1 MIGYY
6 RMVRM
11 LDASISFWAR
21 LCAPWLDISHS
32 ANVSLLCEALRKLDV
47 GRLYP
52 VGFGKYSTSKLPKSC
67 LRQLGWI
74 WGRGSIGHLRGT
86 QWGLGKKSEPCQG
99 FSPGDLEI
107 SAENE
112 ERTCVTISNSRV
124 FRSRSRSTSY
134 FFLAG
139 QVLVILLSNQGQ
151 ERWQGGLGNS
161 QRPGSWK
168 IREKGGQKAQRN
180 VTHKGTSH
188 LVMQEVC
195 RCNSPGSL
203 FEDEDWQ
210 ETLKMGTTCRCI
222 RTTSLYI
229 EHSIEKRV
237 YHPHYVCD

>member
-134 FFLAG
+134 FFWQGKYSLYCCPTKAKKDG
-139 QVLVILLSNQGQ
+139 KEGWVTVKGQ
-151 ERWQGGLGNS
+151 EVGKSVR
-161 QRPGSWK
+161 
-168 IREKGGQKAQRN
+168 KGGKKP
-180 VTHKGTSH
+180 KGMWLTKGH
-188 LVMQEVC
+188 LI
-195 RCNSPGSL
+195 
-203 FEDEDWQ
+203 W
-210 ETLKMGTTCRCI
+210 
-222 RTTSLYI
+222 
-229 EHSIEKRV
+229 
-237 YHPHYVCD
+237 